1 MLEVRGV
8 RKSFGGLD
16 VIRGV
21 DLTIRQGE
29 LFSLLGPSGCGKTT
43 LLRVLAGFEQPDA
56 GEVLLEGRR
65 IDREPPDRRPF
76 NLVFQRYALFPHL
89 DVGRNVAFGL
99 EMKGVPRPEIASRV
113 AEALALVRLEGF
125 ERRSV
130 ATLSGGQQQRV
141 ALARALINRPRLLLL
156 DEPLSALDL
165 KLRQEMQVEL
175 LTLQRRLQLTVVFV
189 THDQDEALAL
199 SSRIAVMSDGA
210 IEQVGTPQEIYEYPR
225 TRFASLFIGSSTT
238 FEGRVGAVGNGEI
251 RLEMAEGRPISL
263 RAPGDGSRPLPD
275 SSVGHVVRV
284 MVRPEKFRLL
294 KSAPSGEG
302 NCVEGRIEEILYLG
316 AVTNF
321 QIRAEQGRTLMVS
334 QPNTA
339 VTARRPFAVG
349 DRVFVAWAPEDGV
362 LLP

>member
-1 MLEVRGV
+1 MLEVRGL
-8 RKSFGGLD
+8 RKSFGGLS

-21 DLTIRQGE
+21 DLAIQQGE

-43 LLRVLAGFEQPDA
+43 LLRILAGFEQPDA
-56 GEVLLEGRR
+56 GEILLEGKR

-89 DVGRNVAFGL
+89 EVGRNVAFGL
-99 EMKGVPRPEIASRV
+99 EMKGVPRPEISSRV
-113 AEALALVRLEGF
+113 SEALSLVRLEGF
-125 ERRSV
+125 ERRGV
-130 ATLSGGQQQRV
+130 ETLSGGQQQRV
-141 ALARALINRPRLLLL
+141 ALARAIINRPRLLLL

-175 LTLQRRLQLTVVFV
+175 LSLQRRLQLTVVFV

-199 SSRIAVMSDGA
+199 SSRIAVMNDGA

-225 TRFASLFIGSSTT
+225 SQFTSRFIGSATA
-238 FEGRVGAVGNGEI
+238 FEGRVGSVGDGEL
-251 RLEMAEGRPISL
+251 RLEMTDGRPITL
-263 RAPGDGSRPLPD
+263 RAPGDGSRPLP
-275 SSVGHVVRV
+275 SVSLGQEVRV

-294 KSAPSGEG
+294 RSAVPGEG
-302 NCVEGRIEEILYLG
+302 NCVEGRVEEVLYLG

-321 QIRAEQGRTLMVS
+321 QIRADQGRILSVS

-339 VTARRPFAVG
+339 VTARRSFAVG
-349 DRVFVAWAPEDGV
+349 DRVFVTWAAEDGV
-362 LLP
+362 PLP